1 MVQLTYRPTGH
12 APDTGLR
19 GDESPDAEG
28 SGRGRAAETGRFGS
42 PAGIGRVIAVLLSD
56 DAGFVT
62 GRVLPAG
69 GGMTTG
75 DASPASSSADGL
87 AAVVL

>member
-1 MVQLTYRPTGH
+1 M
-12 APDTGLR
+12 
-19 GDESPDAEG
+19 
-28 SGRGRAAETGRFGS
+28 GRSGS

-56 DAGFVT
+56 DTGFVT
-62 GRVLPAG
+62 GRVLPAD

-75 DASPASSSADGL
+75 DAPSASSSADGL